1 MTKQGQKNYEP
12 VPITPIIFGLWL
24 DRFSTDILQVAHHCV
39 SLKKNKKTKTKKEMS
54 QISWR
59 LICQTIQK
67 ELTVSFTT

>member
-39 SLKKNKKTKTKKEMS
+39 NLKKNKKTKTKKEMG
-54 QISWR
+54 QIS
-59 LICQTIQK
+59 
-67 ELTVSFTT
+67 